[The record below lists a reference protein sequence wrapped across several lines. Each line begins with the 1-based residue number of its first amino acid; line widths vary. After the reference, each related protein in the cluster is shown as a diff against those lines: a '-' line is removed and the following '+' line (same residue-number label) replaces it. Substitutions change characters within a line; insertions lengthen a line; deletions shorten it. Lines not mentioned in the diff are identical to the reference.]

1 MDTGILIVDDDTVQQ
16 EILRLFVETD
26 LGYKAYRACD
36 GRGALLVLQRQADI
50 RLVILDLGLPDID
63 GLDLLE
69 MIGQRHPG
77 LPVIILTGK
86 NDLDVAVRAI
96 KAGACDFLTK
106 PPEKE
111 RLQVAVKNAL
121 RVSVLEKEVLRLKRR
136 DEGAFTFEQ
145 LVGHDGGLQDVIR
158 TGRKAASSDIPVL
171 LTGETGAGK
180 EVFARAV
187 HGESRRVGEPFVAVN
202 CGAIPAQ
209 LVESTLFGHEKGA
222 FTGAIARASGRFRDA
237 NGGTIFLDEI
247 GDLPLDAQVKLLR
260 VLQQKEVV
268 PVGASSPIP
277 VNVRVISATNR
288 DLAAAVKEGRFREDL
303 YFRLNVLP
311 IHLPAL
317 RDRRDDI
324 PSLVHHFIERIS
336 VSERRALCRVESEA
350 MTMLKRHAW
359 PGNVRELENVLHRVM
374 VMADSDILSIADFSA
389 LSSRASVNTACAETS
404 SLMPRPLADVEAD
417 AIQGAI
423 LYYNGNM
430 TQAAESLGIA
440 KSTLYRKM
448 ERVEK

>member
-180 EVFARAV
+180 EVFARAI

-222 FTGAIARASGRFRDA
+222 FTGAIAKASGRFRDA

-336 VSERRALCRVESEA
+336 VSERRSLCRVESEA

-374 VMADSDILSIADFSA
+374 VMADSDILSISDFSA

-404 SLMPRPLADVEAD
+404 SLMPRPLADVEAE

-430 TQAAESLGIA
+430 TQAAEALGIA

-448 ERVEK
+448 GRVEK